1 MMNPGNYRL
10 TSLSADLVPP
20 MRAGFRFGAK
30 GTHTSRT
37 IMMDELRALFQA
49 TGPHADRADYAAAIV
64 EENCLAKHTVAT
76 RRLTCQRLTELYGLD
91 PSVPIFRVLRKLWAL
106 DDRARPLLAIQCA
119 IARDPLLAATAQ
131 PILSFPI
138 GSEFLREPVKAALL
152 DVAGERLNEAI
163 LNKVIRNAASSW
175 TQSGHLEGRA
185 LKKRR
190 QVHPTPANVAYSL
203 FLARCAGFRG
213 TELFS
218 CAWML
223 LLDCSPSMAREL
235 AFEAKRSGLID
246 LRMAADVIELNL
258 DRLSS
263 GIQRL

>member
-1 MMNPGNYRL
+1 MRNLRL
-10 TSLSADLVPP
+10 ISQPPDASAAEE
-20 MRAGFRFGAK
+20 AGFRFGAK

-37 IMMDELRALFQA
+37 IMVAELHALFQA
-49 TGPHADRADYAAAIV
+49 TSPNANRAAYAAAIV

-76 RRLTCQRLTELYGLD
+76 RRLTCQRLRELYGLD
-91 PSVPIFRVLRKLWAL
+91 SSVPIFRVLRKLWDL
-106 DDRARPLLAIQCA
+106 DDRARPLLAMQCA
-119 IARDPLLAATAQ
+119 IARDPLLVATAQ
-131 PILSFPI
+131 PILSLPI
-138 GSEFLREPVKAALL
+138 GSDFLREPVKAALL
-152 DVAGERLNEAI
+152 ETVGERLNDSS

-223 LLDCSPSMAREL
+223 LLDCSPSHARDL

-263 GIQRL
+263 GIQGL

>member
-1 MMNPGNYRL
+1 VNLQNYPLIPLNGN
-10 TSLSADLVPP
+10 TSPALQ
-20 MRAGFRFGAK
+20 AGFRFGAK

-37 IMMDELRALFQA
+37 IMLAELRALFQA
-49 TGPHADRADYAAAIV
+49 TSPDADRADYAAAII

-76 RRLTCQRLTELYGLD
+76 RRSTCQRLTELYGLE
-91 PSVPIFRVLRKLWAL
+91 PSVPIFRVLRKLWDR
-106 DDRARPLLAIQCA
+106 DDRARPLLAMQCA

-131 PILSFPI
+131 PILSLPI
-138 GSEFLREPVKAALL
+138 GSEFLREPVKAVLL
-152 DVAGERLNEAI
+152 DLTGERLNEAI

-190 QVHPTPANVAYSL
+190 QVHPTAANVAYSL

-213 TELFS
+213 AELFS

-223 LLDCSPSMAREL
+223 LLDCSPSLAREL
-235 AFEAKRSGLID
+235 AFEAKRLGLID
-246 LRMAADVIELNL
+246 LRIAADVIELNL
-258 DRLSS
+258 NRLSS
-263 GIQRL
+263 GIQGL

>member
-1 MMNPGNYRL
+1 MDSRAYLLPPPNARL
-10 TSLSADLVPP
+10 EPALQ
-20 MRAGFRFGAK
+20 AGFRFGAK

-37 IMMDELRALFQA
+37 IMLAELRALFEA
-49 TGPHADRADYAAAIV
+49 TGPDADRADYAAAIV

-76 RRLTCQRLTELYGLD
+76 RRLTCQRLTELYGLE
-91 PSVPIFRVLRKLWAL
+91 PSVPIFRVLRKLWGL
-106 DDRARPLLAIQCA
+106 DDRARSLLAIQCA

-131 PILSFPI
+131 PILSLPI

-152 DVAGERLNEAI
+152 DVAGERFNEAI

-213 TELFS
+213 TELFT
-218 CAWML
+218 CGWML
-223 LLDCSPSMAREL
+223 LLDCSPSLAREL

-263 GIQRL
+263 DIQGL